1 MFRRKLLMG
10 MKDSKPNSL
19 LSGILL
25 TGFVFVLLWFGF
37 SYALAIS
44 MLFWGHF
51 FQPHWYENMIVIGGG
66 AVPAWLLLKKMARWL
81 TSLHATAP
89 RDRRTGS
96 GRVD

>member
-1 MFRRKLLMG
+1 MM
-10 MKDSKPNSL
+10 DSKPSSL

-25 TGFVFVLLWFGF
+25 TGFVFVVLWFGF

-51 FQPHWYENMIVIGGG
+51 FQPRWYENVIVIGGG
-66 AVPAWLLLKKMARWL
+66 AVPAWLLLRKMARWI
-81 TSLHATAP
+81 TSRQITTPH
-89 RDRRTGS
+89 DGRTGS

>member
-1 MFRRKLLMG
+1 MR
-10 MKDSKPNSL
+10 DSKPNSL

-25 TGFVFVLLWFGF
+25 TGFVFVVLWFGF

-51 FQPHWYENMIVIGGG
+51 FQPRWYENVIVIGGG
-66 AVPAWLLLKKMARWL
+66 AVPAWLLLKRMARWI
-81 TSLHATAP
+81 TSQQVTAP
-89 RDRRTGS
+89 RDGRTRS

>member
-1 MFRRKLLMG
+1 VFRRKVPMG
-10 MKDSKPNSL
+10 MRDSKPNPL

-25 TGFVFVLLWFGF
+25 TGFVFVVLWLGF

-51 FQPHWYENMIVIGGG
+51 FQPRWYENVIVIGGG
-66 AVPAWLLLKKMARWL
+66 AVPAWLLLRKMARWI
-81 TSLHATAP
+81 TSRQATAP
-89 RDRRTGS
+89 RDGRTGS